1 MGQVED
7 KGYTIK
13 EDGTIVRDSLSPKI
27 NQMKKKLSSGNIT
40 NNSNAEKGGQNFWG
54 CLLFFIIGIVIGSV
68 IIFNN
73 RDSSYDS
80 TEPYSPDDSTVIIE
94 DNKDEEEIFTEK
106 EKEFTTKRYTRE
118 RGEQSSAYGCKIQ
131 IDYPMTGKYELV
143 IAIQQWINKYL
154 SSLAE
159 INQYCGSLDDGDQI
173 IDYYFSKQN
182 SESSDDSHLSIHIL
196 KEYETKNYI
205 TYLFSFY
212 SYSGGA
218 HGIGG
223 EGGATFIKS
232 DGQIID
238 WGMFTNDS
246 DMQRLIKDGL
256 NEYFGDEDY
265 DKDYT
270 PLPAENPIFLGNG
283 VKFIYGVYELEGTSY
298 ASGQPQ
304 FTIPYSEI
312 KYQMNSFLR
321 NLIFDN

>member
-143 IAIQQWINKYL
+143 IGIQQWINKYL

-196 KEYETKNYI
+196 N
-205 TYLFSFY
+205 
-212 SYSGGA
+212 
-218 HGIGG
+218 
-223 EGGATFIKS
+223 
-232 DGQIID
+232 
-238 WGMFTNDS
+238 
-246 DMQRLIKDGL
+246 
-256 NEYFGDEDY
+256 
-265 DKDYT
+265 
-270 PLPAENPIFLGNG
+270 IFLECLY
-283 VKFIYGVYELEGTSY
+283 I
-298 ASGQPQ
+298 
-304 FTIPYSEI
+304 I
-312 KYQMNSFLR
+312 
-321 NLIFDN
+321 